1 MKLGGN
7 WDLGYGS
14 GIAAV
19 AKPSLH
25 HPLSFNQDAHITI
38 VYAGKDREQA
48 DVTGMRRV
56 VKHLARTAAP
66 FVAEIV
72 GNALFGENSDEP
84 VLLLEHPQFKAMRS
98 MLEHHNKSKFTV
110 FTPHIA
116 IPTLDG
122 IGRYPSDVM
131 IDRLGL
137 MVGADR
143 ENYWL
148 GSGAPT
154 GV

>member
-7 WDLGYGS
+7 WDRGFGE
-14 GIAAV
+14 GVAAV

-25 HPLSFNQDAHITI
+25 HPLSFDQDAHVTL
-38 VYAGKDREQA
+38 VYAGKMADGP
-48 DVTGMRRV
+48 DVTGLRSI

-66 FVAEIV
+66 FTAEII
-72 GNALFGENSDEP
+72 GHDLFGDNSDEP
-84 VLLLEHPQFKAMRS
+84 VLLLDHPQFKAMRS
-98 MLEHHNKSKFTV
+98 MLEHHNRSSYPTFI
-110 FTPHIA
+110 PHVA
-116 IPTLDG
+116 IPTLEG
-122 IGRYPSDVM
+122 IGRFPRQVTF
-131 IDRLGL
+131 DRLGL
-137 MVGADR
+137 MLAGDR